1 VLSFPDQRRREP
13 PDTKNH
19 SQRGQNAI
27 GPPEGPYDG
36 LIGTANEV
44 GKWNFAPSS
53 PSEFNEAGLPGRVPG
68 SKVWDTCDYIAGLL
82 GPGLLENAY
91 KACLAHELR
100 LAGHE
105 ALREVHLDITY
116 KGLCV
121 ENAYIMD
128 IVVDHKV
135 VVEAKAIAK
144 FSDADFAQLNSCLHF
159 ANFEVG
165 LLINFHNWPL
175 KDGGIKR
182 LVNTKP

>member
-1 VLSFPDQRRREP
+1 MGRHWGEDWGDNYPHRDITE
-13 PDTKNH
+13 
-19 SQRGQNAI
+19 AI
-27 GPPEGPYDG
+27 I
-36 LIGTANEV
+36 LAAI
-44 GKWNFAPSS
+44 
-53 PSEFNEAGLPGRVPG
+53 RVQ
-68 SKVWDTCDYIAGLL
+68 KVL

-105 ALREVHLDITY
+105 ALREVHLDITD

-128 IVVDHKV
+128 LVVDHKV

-165 LLINFHNWPL
+165 LLINFHTWPL

-182 LVNTKP
+182 LVNTKPRSGSGPKV